1 MVANLHIHSMAVP
14 MRPSSFLQGHSL
26 RAAPAG
32 FSCHRCIFCPLC
44 EQQHT
49 QAAAGL
55 LSRTVSPISSGA
67 TPSPRAHDTGQGI
80 PPSFCRTVQPRGAR
94 AGLGDVG
101 NYLADAARQIFT
113 PAKGNQVPW
122 SGTGIGFS
130 GSITH
135 HDQARLREYYSKL
148 RQARMSI
155 TGADHPLPGI
165 LSGVAHFSPLH
176 LYLPQILSHVK
187 TCCGQAALTPT
198 PATTTLRPGK
208 RMAPVYTLVPLG
220 SNTARGQT

>member
-1 MVANLHIHSMAVP
+1 M
-14 MRPSSFLQGHSL
+14 
-26 RAAPAG
+26 
-32 FSCHRCIFCPLC
+32 
-44 EQQHT
+44 
-49 QAAAGL
+49 
-55 LSRTVSPISSGA
+55 
-67 TPSPRAHDTGQGI
+67 
-80 PPSFCRTVQPRGAR
+80 QPRGAR

-155 TGADHPLPGI
+155 TGADHPLPGK
-165 LSGVAHFSPLH
+165 LSGVAIFSPLH
-176 LYLPQILSHVK
+176 HTAVVSRQDLLWTGCLDPNASNYNPEAREEDGSCVYIGPSGEQY
-187 TCCGQAALTPT
+187 
-198 PATTTLRPGK
+198 GK
-208 RMAPVYTLVPLG
+208 GPDMKKYVNTMLERIVGGDSTAGLDRKLIEEGEIISQDDLDNLVGLC
-220 SNTARGQT
+220 AYVRFFAC